1 MKTAQEKYLN
11 DPAYRLLVDTLISLI
26 EKGEYTPSEL
36 REAVIF
42 AATKYEMTHLR
53 DHIVIPDGS
62 GLIPSG

>member
-1 MKTAQEKYLN
+1 MKTPQEKYYN
-11 DPAYRLLVDTLISLI
+11 DVTYRLLVDTLIILI

-42 AATKYEMTHLR
+42 AASWT
-53 DHIVIPDGS
+53 DDS